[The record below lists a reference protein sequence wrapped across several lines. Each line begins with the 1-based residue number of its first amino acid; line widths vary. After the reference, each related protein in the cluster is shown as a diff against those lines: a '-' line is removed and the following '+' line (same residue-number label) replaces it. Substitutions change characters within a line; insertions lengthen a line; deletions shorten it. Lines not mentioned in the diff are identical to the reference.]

1 MQVSVSKTGNLE
13 HRLTIQVPEDQI
25 TAEVRNRLQSISRTA
40 RIDGFRPGKA
50 PLKVIEQH
58 YASRVRDEVVGEVLR
73 RSFADAVT
81 QQHLRPAGAPVIDPL
96 ESVPGKGLSYT
107 ATFEVYPEVTLKP
120 FKDLKISK
128 SICDI
133 TADDLEKMVQR
144 LRSQHRTWRDVQRN
158 AASGDQVVIDF
169 VGRIDGKEFPGGAAD
184 GFELELGSGRFIPG
198 FEDTLIGKGPGQHD
212 VPVQFPADYPHKE
225 LAGKPAV
232 FSVNIKAVR
241 EAVLPELED
250 AFFRQFGV
258 EDGNLSTFH
267 AEVRKN
273 MERERDRVLQ
283 TRRKHATFNALL
295 DANPGEVPKALV
307 ENEARRLLLQSQQ
320 GLMARGIPRAQ
331 VEGMSTESFRQQ
343 AERRVLLGLLVG
355 DIIQKQKLEA
365 DPAKVRGMLEQM
377 AASYD
382 DPAAVV
388 KWYYEDNER
397 LDEIRTAVLEDDVVE
412 WLLNQ
417 ASVTEQSVSFD
428 DLMNPR
434 QTSDESK
441 ATV

>member
-13 HRLTIQVPEDQI
+13 HRLTVQVPEDQI
-25 TAEVRNRLQSISRTA
+25 TTEVRNRLQSISRTA

-50 PLKVIEQH
+50 PLQVVEQR
-58 YASRVRDEVVGEVLR
+58 YAARVRDEVVGEVVR

-81 QQHLRPAGAPVIDPL
+81 QEHLRPAGAPVIDPL
-96 ESVPGKGLSYT
+96 EAVPGKGLNYT

-120 FKDLKISK
+120 IKDLKISK
-128 SICDI
+128 STCEI
-133 TADDLEKMVQR
+133 TAADLEKMVQR
-144 LRSQHRTWRDVQRN
+144 LRSQHRTWREVERN
-158 AASGDQVVIDF
+158 AASGDQVVLDF
-169 VGRIDGKEFPGGAAD
+169 VGRIDGKEFPGGAAND
-184 GFELELGSGRFIPG
+184 FELELGSGRFIPG
-198 FEDTLIGKGPGQHD
+198 FEDTLIDRGLGQHD
-212 VPVQFPADYPHKE
+212 VPVQFPPDYPHQE

-232 FSVNIKAVR
+232 FGVNIKAVR
-241 EAVLPELED
+241 EAVLPELND
-250 AFFRQFGV
+250 QFFRQFGV
-258 EDGNLSTFH
+258 EDDKLSTFH
-267 AEVRKN
+267 AEVRRN

-283 TRRKHATFNALL
+283 TRRKHSAFNALL
-295 DANPGEVPKALV
+295 DANPGEVPKSLV

-320 GLMARGIPRAQ
+320 GLMSRGIPRAQ
-331 VEGMSTESFRQQ
+331 VEGMSIESFRQQ
-343 AERRVLLGLLVG
+343 AERRVLLGLLIG

-365 DPAKVRGMLEQM
+365 NPAKVRSMLEQM
-377 AASYD
+377 AAGYD

-441 ATV
+441 ATA